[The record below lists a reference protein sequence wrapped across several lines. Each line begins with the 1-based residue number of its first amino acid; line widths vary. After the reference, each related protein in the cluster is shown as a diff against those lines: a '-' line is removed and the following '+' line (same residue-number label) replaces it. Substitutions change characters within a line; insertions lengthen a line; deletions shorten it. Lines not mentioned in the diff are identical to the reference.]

1 MNIEVTV
8 KHDHDSQEVRDY
20 ALEKSKKVLKYYQ
33 RITKVEVILKP
44 EKDKHSAEMIISVS
58 RGTQLVGKAIH
69 EDIHAAIDLLTD
81 KMERQ
86 LVRFKERLKD
96 RRTGRTDRTAPDQT
110 PEGDDEISY
119 DDIIRRDYRGND
131 IYWRRQSQ

>member
-1 MNIEVTV
+1 LNIEVTV
-8 KHDHDSQEVRDY
+8 KHDHDSQEVRKY
-20 ALEKSKKVLKYYQ
+20 ALEKSKKVLKYAQ

-69 EDIHAAIDLLTD
+69 EEIHAAIDLLID

-96 RRTGRTDRTAPDQT
+96 RRTGRTDRSVPEQA

-119 DDIIRRDYRGND
+119 DDIIRRDYRGSD
-131 IYWRRQSQ
+131 